1 MAETANT
8 TAKKTATA
16 TIYLDGV
23 SEKLIRR
30 RQGTS
35 KAGKPY
41 DFISVSLSGIPE
53 SDTGWGNF
61 ILGKYDKIL
70 DARNKNGQ
78 LLEGKKNVALN
89 SSDDWKYRISI
100 KKGDGYQNIEKT
112 AKEIKALYD
121 KNREE
126 YLASQQAEDSS
137 DEPAAQVTETP
148 ESSGN
153 DEFVDVPD
161 EIPGVLFN

>member
-8 TAKKTATA
+8 TKKTATA

-23 SEKLIRR
+23 SEKLIRER
-30 RQGTS
+30 KGTS

-41 DFISVSLSGIPE
+41 DFISVSLSGVPE

-61 ILGKYDKIL
+61 ILGRYDKVL

-78 LLEGKKNVALN
+78 LLEGRKNIALN
-89 SSDDWKYRISI
+89 SSDSWKYRISV

-126 YLASQQAEDSS
+126 YLASQQVEGS

-148 ESSGN
+148 ESSGG